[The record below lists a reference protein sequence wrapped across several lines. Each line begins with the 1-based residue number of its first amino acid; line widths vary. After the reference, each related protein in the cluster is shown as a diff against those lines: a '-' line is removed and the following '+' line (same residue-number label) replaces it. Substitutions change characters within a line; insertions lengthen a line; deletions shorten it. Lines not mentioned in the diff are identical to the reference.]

1 LPRNREETMKGIK
14 LSGNCCVICG
24 WNKVDINGNLLV
36 EGAHVRSFKNQ
47 SDLDTYENII
57 GLCPNH
63 HVEFD
68 RGNIAILPQKK
79 IVIHIDSGDK
89 YHLKK
94 LVGNI
99 NHIKT
104 GYFSYH
110 MRHVFKG
117 EGYEDEI

>member
-1 LPRNREETMKGIK
+1 MPRNRDESRKGIK
-14 LSGNCCVICG
+14 LSGSCCVICG
-24 WNKVDINGNLLV
+24 WNKVDINGVLLV
-36 EGAHVRSFKNQ
+36 EGAHVRPFKNQ

-68 RGNIAILPQKK
+68 RGNIAILPKKK
-79 IVIHIDSGDK
+79 IVIHIDKDDE

-99 NHIKT
+99 DHIKE

-117 EGYEDEI
+117 KEDEVK